1 MKTNKTVKAAI
12 DALNQKKLEIDA
24 REEQLECT
32 LSEFNLYAFRMEPF
46 VKVQR
51 KVYNEFTD
59 MVTGMCSIA
68 GLSNTL
74 RTSRWAEGHKA
85 KHEAWLRYADSDNDK
100 KLEEE
105 WKNTFYDNEVVEELW
120 SSREL
125 PEKDHK
131 IPILG
136 YAHDELAGGAVLY
149 LSSRIITEINETD
162 REIFQNLLER
172 YNKPIRS
179 SFLAKKPSKTLEA
192 ETWETFIK
200 KAGAPVII
208 IHADDSG
215 QDGGWLEILDLVL
228 HDQRGLLPE
237 SSWVE
242 GESIHSEKSEQE
254 LLAPVFRSVTKDIC
268 STFVRNSGDEHWT
281 YTR

>member
-1 MKTNKTVKAAI
+1 VKSDKTVKAAI
-12 DALNQKKLEIDA
+12 DAIHQKTLEIDE
-24 REEQLECT
+24 RKWQLECT
-32 LSEFNLYAFRMEPF
+32 LKEFNLYAFRMEPF
-46 VKVQR
+46 VKVQN
-51 KVYNEFTD
+51 KVYNEFTN
-59 MVTGMCSIA
+59 MTTSMCSIA
-68 GLSNTL
+68 ALSNTL
-74 RTSRWAEGHKA
+74 GTSRWVEGHKA

-105 WKNTFYDNEVVEELW
+105 WKNTFYDSEVMEEVW

-131 IPILG
+131 IPALG
-136 YAHDELAGGAVLY
+136 YAHDELAGGVVLY
-149 LSSRIITEINETD
+149 LDSRIITEINETD
-162 REIFQNLLER
+162 PEIFPKLLER

-179 SFLAKKPSKTLEA
+179 SFLAKRPSRSLGT

-200 KAGAPVII
+200 DALYPVII

-215 QDGGWLEILDLVL
+215 QDGGWVEILDLVI
-228 HDQRGLLPE
+228 HDQNGLLPE
-237 SSWVE
+237 SRWVE